1 MGNKNKPNIFSY
13 LFVPHYDEL
22 SLFTMSYVLIL
33 LVVTNA
39 LSLKW
44 GNQNLVFDSESFA
57 ALPIIIPFLAGLI
70 LCVYHAFS
78 NRKKSL
84 FEKKLMLI
92 YAVMLNGFSGIWAGA
107 YLIESSGNW
116 QLSLFPIWNIIN
128 GFILIA
134 LLRGSTIDEDC
145 IDDQDVS
152 LIKLIFST
160 GIVTAIFLVCHY
172 HLELAW
178 AITLSICIVWTSNLN
193 NVAGTLIERAKI
205 IVLRV

>member
-1 MGNKNKPNIFSY
+1 MHSRIERSRC
-13 LFVPHYDEL
+13 
-22 SLFTMSYVLIL
+22 
-33 LVVTNA
+33 
-39 LSLKW
+39 LK
-44 GNQNLVFDSESFA
+44 
-57 ALPIIIPFLAGLI
+57 
-70 LCVYHAFS
+70 
-78 NRKKSL
+78 
-84 FEKKLMLI
+84 KKLMLI

-128 GFILIA
+128 GFVLIA
-134 LLRGSTIDEDC
+134 LLRGSAIDEGC

-160 GIVTAIFLVCHY
+160 GIVTALFLVCHY